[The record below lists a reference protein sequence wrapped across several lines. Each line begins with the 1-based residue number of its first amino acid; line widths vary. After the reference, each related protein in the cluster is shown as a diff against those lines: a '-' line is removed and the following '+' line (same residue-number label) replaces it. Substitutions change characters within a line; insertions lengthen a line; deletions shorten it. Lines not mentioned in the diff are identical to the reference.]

1 MVIKRIRPM
10 SFAKMNAVIYG
21 FIGLLVGGMFSL
33 IGLIGGAA
41 LMSQAQG
48 SDGAGGVGAA
58 MGMIFGVGAIIILPI
73 CYAILGFIGGLIGA
87 VVYNLAAGMM
97 GGLELDIQQ

>member
-33 IGLIGGAA
+33 IGLLGGMAAMSQSDAGDKAGSIGAA
-41 LMSQAQG
+41 
-48 SDGAGGVGAA
+48 V
-58 MGMIFGVGAIIILPI
+58 GMIFGVGAIIIAPI

-87 VVYNLAAGMM
+87 VIYNFAAGMM
-97 GGLELDIQQ
+97 GGLELDVQQ